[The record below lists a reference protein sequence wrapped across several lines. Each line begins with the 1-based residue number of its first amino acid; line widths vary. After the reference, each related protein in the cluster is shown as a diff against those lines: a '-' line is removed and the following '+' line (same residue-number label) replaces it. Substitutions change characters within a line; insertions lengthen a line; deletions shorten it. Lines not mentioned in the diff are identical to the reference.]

1 MTNSNQD
8 DCEGVRHYKDIVMC
22 VPWGHMCPGMSVGK
36 WFTINGKQTGVGL
49 GVGALRLK
57 RDRGSAIAGLGVLG
71 ELRCDTESTVI
82 R

>member
-1 MTNSNQD
+1 MGPHVSWH
-8 DCEGVRHYKDIVMC
+8 VR
-22 VPWGHMCPGMSVGK
+22 GK
-36 WFTINGKQTGVGL
+36 VVNGKQTGAGL

-71 ELRCDTESTVI
+71 ELRRDTESTVI

>member
-1 MTNSNQD
+1 
-8 DCEGVRHYKDIVMC
+8 MC
-22 VPWGHMCPGMSVGK
+22 VPWGHTCPGMSVRE

-49 GVGALRLK
+49 GDGVSRLK

-71 ELRCDTESTVI
+71 ELRHDTESTMI